1 MTTRLADGNIG
12 NDDGVKL
19 ANRIPPLLNWI
30 TSDNTDK
37 YMQYIHLH
45 LNVREYRKGNA
56 KMDNPEKYKQY
67 INLHIFPSTLKDHS
81 LSQKMNDDIN
91 IDSIITLSRKQV
103 FNGLLVKKGT
113 SVGLWG
119 QNKSQLIKD
128 LIPIQTLKKLLIF
141 IEDQN
146 EYIIFNIFN
155 YKNSAPEFTPGFKW
169 GSCYSIFSFIFMFFR
184 SLFVLLSFFICSLC
198 CMFFLDLRILIT
210 PLVSSNSS

>member
-45 LNVREYRKGNA
+45 LNVREYRKGNT

-81 LSQKMNDDIN
+81 LSQTMNDDIN

-169 GSCYSIFSFIFMFFR
+169 GSCYSMFSFICMYFR
-184 SLFVLLSFFICSLC
+184 SLLSVFIWSLC